1 MGAKAS
7 ARYVR
12 LSPRKA
18 RLVIDLIRGKGVG
31 EALNILSFAQRKAA
45 GVISKLL
52 KSALANASQ
61 DRSIDVDTLRIKE
74 AFVDQGP
81 MMKRFMPRAR
91 GRVTRIRKRTSH
103 ITLVLEES

>member
-1 MGAKAS
+1 
-7 ARYVR
+7 
-12 LSPRKA
+12 
-18 RLVIDLIRGKGVG
+18 
-31 EALNILSFAQRKAA
+31 LSFAQRKAA